1 MAVRTGKRVVQLR
14 WVVAIVLATGAATLL
29 FQTFPTGARA
39 VSRQP
44 PGVHIP
50 TTPDSAVMTTIFV
63 YRLREPSISI
73 TSTQTGSYSWS
84 LHKGQFFDTTTSD
97 GSTMDSEEVI
107 DGDNVYTRFT
117 YVTPGSMFST
127 EVVPGGWSKAVW
139 RIEGGNRPDRLVNF
153 MNSLSFDG
161 LLASAPPEYDRA
173 SILAVLRSSPAKVHE
188 MGKGQVGGVD
198 AVRYVA
204 AIPYSDLGPQ
214 TASTQAVEH
223 ALGGRNLNVDY
234 WVDSHGRLRQLQVA
248 ISVSHVPASKS
259 PTVRGKVGSFAEAP
273 LSMSV
278 QLRVADYGVAV
289 SILVPPPQSVTTTQ
303 RCVLKG
309 SNTTCG

>member
-14 WVVAIVLATGAATLL
+14 GTLAIVLATGAATLL
-29 FQTFPTGARA
+29 FLAPPTAAEA

-44 PGVHIP
+44 SGVHVS
-50 TTPDSAVMTTIFV
+50 TTPDSAEMTTTFV
-63 YRLREPSISI
+63 YRLRKPSISF

-84 LHKGQFFDTTTSD
+84 LHKGQFFDTTMSD

-139 RIEGGNRPDRLVNF
+139 RIERGDRSSRLVNF

-161 LLASAPPEYDRA
+161 FLVSAPPEYSPA
-173 SILAVLRSSPAKVHE
+173 SILAALRSSPAKVHDL
-188 MGKGQVGGVD
+188 GKGQVGGVD

-204 AIPYSDLGPQ
+204 AIPYSDLGRQ
-214 TASTQAVEH
+214 TAATQAIEH

-234 WVDSHGRLRQLQVA
+234 WVDSQGRFRQLQVA
-248 ISVSHVPASKS
+248 ISVPHLRASTTT
-259 PTVRGKVGSFAEAP
+259 TVRGEIGSFAEGP

-278 QLRVADYGVAV
+278 QLRVADYGVPV
-289 SILVPPPQSVTTTQ
+289 SMPGTTAAI
-303 RCVLKG
+303 RHDDAKVRA
-309 SNTTCG
+309 